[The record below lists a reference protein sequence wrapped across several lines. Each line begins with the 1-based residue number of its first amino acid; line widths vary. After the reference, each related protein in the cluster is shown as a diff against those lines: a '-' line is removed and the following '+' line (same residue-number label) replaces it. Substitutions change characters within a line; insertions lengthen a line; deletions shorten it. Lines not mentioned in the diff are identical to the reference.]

1 MERSELSRYQTVR
14 ESLLAGEYDVP
25 SLPELVVDKIIDD
38 ARYWNWVS
46 KETTEKK
53 SLRGSREPYLS
64 IEVPAECHQ
73 VKLIVMEC
81 ESHDQG
87 WSSYPNDKGTRR
99 NSWTWGDLSVLSSEA
114 VEEFK
119 QDRVYTNL
127 HATDSWEMHRQ
138 EYGASDQLVKH
149 LTPGKRLVLSLN
161 AMFPGWV
168 NNVRYAKLTVYFV

>member
-1 MERSELSRYQTVR
+1 MIKDGPAILMTKER
-14 ESLLAGEYDVP
+14 D
-25 SLPELVVDKIIDD
+25 
-38 ARYWNWVS
+38 
-46 KETTEKK
+46 ETHG
-53 SLRGSREPYLS
+53 RGVTY
-64 IEVPAECHQ
+64 
-73 VKLIVMEC
+73 
-81 ESHDQG
+81 
-87 WSSYPNDKGTRR
+87 
-99 NSWTWGDLSVLSSEA
+99 LSVLSSEA

-127 HATDSWEMHRQ
+127 HATDSWEMHRN